1 MTFLWSPHL
10 PYINAFRHSVP
21 VGPAGVQSY
30 EITEP
35 AHVQTPVTYAQ
46 TPPVGG
52 RHAPIWQNCEFYDTP
67 IANEH
72 AVHSLEHGAMWITY
86 RAGPP
91 EEQVKLLRQLARIR
105 RSHGVESPSA
115 S

>member
-30 EITEP
+30 EITER

-52 RHAPIWQNCEFYDTP
+52 RHAPI
-67 IANEH
+67 
-72 AVHSLEHGAMWITY
+72 
-86 RAGPP
+86 
-91 EEQVKLLRQLARIR
+91 
-105 RSHGVESPSA
+105 
-115 S
+115 